1 MKYLKSSYQHNNTL
15 AILAQKEGE
24 DHIHGVVTVNLVGLS
39 ELLPADSQFVDEN
52 NWEGIVEQL
61 EKDGVAKKLK
71 DSKGEV
77 VVGHSG
83 FCVYTAMKFDMSKL
97 TEVKNG

>member
-1 MKYLKSSYQHNNTL
+1 MKYLKSSYQNNNTL
-15 AILAQKEGE
+15 AVLAQKEGE
-24 DHIHGVVTVNLVGLS
+24 DRIYGVVTVNLAGS
-39 ELLPADSQFVDEN
+39 DLLPDDSQFVDEN
-52 NWEGIVEQL
+52 NWNGIVEQL
-61 EKDGVAKKLK
+61 EKEGVAKKLK

-83 FCVYTAMKFDMSKL
+83 FCDYTAMKFDMSKL